1 MTVKADPTSQAPLPV
16 AVSATRPRRHALASG
31 QGRAGLALVGLVVLL
46 GALAPALAPFGATEQ
61 LPGAQ
66 LLAPNAQHWLG
77 TDVVGRDV
85 LSRVLHG
92 IRVDLVI
99 VFVAVPAGAV
109 VGALCGLLSTV
120 WRPLDVF
127 LQRTFDLI
135 LAFPLLI
142 LAIAV
147 TALAGP
153 GVLTVCVVI
162 VLAEIPVFGRLIRTS
177 VLTVRELPYV
187 EAPTVVGA
195 SRWWVLRRHVL
206 PNSMAPVTVQLALSM
221 SVAVFVEGA
230 MSFLGLGV
238 APPTPSLGALVK
250 DGAAHLYVAPYLVVG
265 PLLVITVLVLGLL
278 LVAQAMNRA
287 SRQD

>member
-1 MTVKADPTSQAPLPV
+1 MTTV
-16 AVSATRPRRHALASG
+16 AVAGTSRPRRRALTTG
-31 QGRAGLALVGLVVLL
+31 QGAAGIALVGLVALV
-46 GALAPALAPFGATEQ
+46 GALAPMVAPYGSTEQ
-61 LPGAQ
+61 LPGAP
-66 LLAPNAQHWLG
+66 LLGPGAQHWLG

-85 LSRVLHG
+85 FSRVLHG
-92 IRVDLVI
+92 IRVDLVV

-109 VGALCGLLSTV
+109 VGVLCGLLSTV
-120 WRPLDVF
+120 WRPLDVL

-153 GVLTVCVVI
+153 GVVTVCVVI
-162 VLAEIPVFGRLIRTS
+162 VLAEIPVFGRLIRTC
-177 VLTVRELPYV
+177 VLTIRELPYV

-206 PNSMAPVTVQLALSM
+206 PNSMAPLTVQLSLSM

-250 DGAAHLYVAPYLVVG
+250 DGAANLYVAPHLAVG

-278 LVAQAMNRA
+278 LVAQALTRA
-287 SRQD
+287 SRQDRP